1 MIQLTKDEEQKIEAE
16 AIAMYPTMEADKF
29 LWYEAERIGY
39 IAGAT
44 SRAIKAKEEI
54 EAERAKAKELVEALD
69 KFSTMSEDTGRSG
82 CNYGDTDYDSLSV
95 VYGYNLAVEQIR
107 NEAKQALLNYKP

>member
-44 SRAIKAKEEI
+44 SERIKAKELYF
-54 EAERAKAKELVEALD
+54 LVELIAD
-69 KFSTMSEDTGRSG
+69 GFPVTQH
-82 CNYGDTDYDSLSV
+82 N
-95 VYGYNLAVEQIR
+95 
-107 NEAKQALLNYKP
+107 AKQALLNYNKLHNG